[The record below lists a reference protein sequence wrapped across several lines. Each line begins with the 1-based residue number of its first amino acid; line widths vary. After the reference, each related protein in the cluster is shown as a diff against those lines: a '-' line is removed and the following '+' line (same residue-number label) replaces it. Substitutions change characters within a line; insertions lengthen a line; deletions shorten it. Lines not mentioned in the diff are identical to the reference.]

1 MWRRDFGEP
10 AEPLAVHSI
19 LAAFHRGRR
28 GARVSRRRQRQVA
41 NGLYSV
47 ARQAAPTARRRRHE
61 LILLSRAALVRT
73 ELLEIAALL
82 RRSTE
87 PDPECIAELHRLLT
101 CGCDSPLLNP
111 AVPTHALR
119 QTLNRAYTTLTVQ
132 AASKPSDGAGFD
144 DSKLLRVR
152 ERRYG

>member
-10 AEPLAVHSI
+10 AEPLAVHSM
-19 LAAFHRGRR
+19 LAALHPRRR
-28 GARVSRRRQRQVA
+28 GARVSQRRQRQVA

-47 ARQAAPTARRRRHE
+47 ARQAAPTARRRAHE

-82 RRSTE
+82 RTTE
-87 PDPECIAELHRLLT
+87 ADPECIAELHRLLT
-101 CGCDSPLLNP
+101 SGCDSPLLNP
-111 AVPTHALR
+111 AVPAQELR
-119 QTLNRAYTTLTVQ
+119 QTLNRAYTTLTIQ
-132 AASKPSDGAGFD
+132 AASKPSDGAGFAE
-144 DSKLLRVR
+144 SKALCAR